1 MDKIKI
7 ESYIE
12 NNSSLENI
20 KIIENNNTVGLNC
33 LTFMDYTDKDVITRN
48 KFYNKYICQLT
59 SCSISSKYGNNIFS
73 LLYNPTNKNL
83 INSLV
88 KCKDSG
94 ITRLEITIY
103 SNIVYSY
110 EKYLK
115 IFNNLN
121 KIKNA
126 KIFYKQSYKNQFLE
140 LERNIKNSLLIYC
153 KNTEIYTYVYYI
165 NNLTSKYITIQ
176 AKNNNITK
184 EYIFEKYSFVN
195 RICNYLEYDYDEE
208 NINIKLERYLKVNG
222 KTHITKYNSFKSN
235 IKEDINLED
244 FGFNFGEIMFTYN
257 KDKLSLKLENNITK
271 VDENFNVKFLTKDL
285 IKN

>member
-1 MDKIKI
+1 M
-7 ESYIE
+7 
-12 NNSSLENI
+12 
-20 KIIENNNTVGLNC
+20 
-33 LTFMDYTDKDVITRN
+33 
-48 KFYNKYICQLT
+48 
-59 SCSISSKYGNNIFS
+59 
-73 LLYNPTNKNL
+73 LYNPTNKNV

-88 KCKDSG
+88 KFKDSG
-94 ITRLEITIY
+94 ITRLEIAIY
-103 SNIVYSY
+103 SNVVYSY

-153 KNTEIYTYVYYI
+153 KNTEVYTYVYYI

-176 AKNNNITK
+176 AKNKNVTK
-184 EYIFEKYSFVN
+184 EYTIEKYSFVN

-222 KTHITKYNSFKSN
+222 KTHINNT
-235 IKEDINLED
+235 IL
-244 FGFNFGEIMFTYN
+244 
-257 KDKLSLKLENNITK
+257 LK
-271 VDENFNVKFLTKDL
+271 VFLK
-285 IKN
+285 KK

>member
-1 MDKIKI
+1 MDITTDCIGNMDKIKI

-12 NNSSLENI
+12 NNLNLENI
-20 KIIENNNTVGLNC
+20 EIIENNNTVGLNC

-59 SCSISSKYGNNIFS
+59 SGSISSKYGNNIFS

-115 IFNNLN
+115 ISNNLN

-126 KIFYKQSYKNQFLE
+126 KIFHKKSYKN
-140 LERNIKNSLLIYC
+140 
-153 KNTEIYTYVYYI
+153 
-165 NNLTSKYITIQ
+165 
-176 AKNNNITK
+176 
-184 EYIFEKYSFVN
+184 
-195 RICNYLEYDYDEE
+195 
-208 NINIKLERYLKVNG
+208 
-222 KTHITKYNSFKSN
+222 
-235 IKEDINLED
+235 
-244 FGFNFGEIMFTYN
+244 
-257 KDKLSLKLENNITK
+257 
-271 VDENFNVKFLTKDL
+271 
-285 IKN
+285 

>member
-1 MDKIKI
+1 
-7 ESYIE
+7 
-12 NNSSLENI
+12 
-20 KIIENNNTVGLNC
+20 
-33 LTFMDYTDKDVITRN
+33 MDYTDKDVITRN

-59 SCSISSKYGNNIFS
+59 SCSISSKYGNNIFC

-126 KIFYKQSYKNQFLE
+126 KIFYKQPYKNQFLE

-153 KNTEIYTYVYYI
+153 KKTEIYTYV
-165 NNLTSKYITIQ
+165 
-176 AKNNNITK
+176 
-184 EYIFEKYSFVN
+184 
-195 RICNYLEYDYDEE
+195 
-208 NINIKLERYLKVNG
+208 
-222 KTHITKYNSFKSN
+222 
-235 IKEDINLED
+235 
-244 FGFNFGEIMFTYN
+244 
-257 KDKLSLKLENNITK
+257 
-271 VDENFNVKFLTKDL
+271 
-285 IKN
+285 